1 MTIRRMI
8 AAVAIAATVGLL
20 AACDS
25 SEQRAEKYYQSG
37 LEYLEKGDVDRALV
51 EFRNVFKLNGRHRE
65 ARLAYA
71 RAEMKRGNLR
81 EAYGQYLRIA
91 EQAPQKV
98 HLLYEHPTVTWRMIE
113 SASLGGRMTFPT
125 YSIRQPDFFLQIPK
139 ENPPFFLPALWALHS

>member
-81 EAYGQYLRIA
+81 EAYGQYLRLVEQYPDDLEGRNRRAFGQLGRGEEEHRRGLRHGA
-91 EQAPQKV
+91 E
-98 HLLYEHPTVTWRMIE
+98 
-113 SASLGGRMTFPT
+113 
-125 YSIRQPDFFLQIPK
+125 
-139 ENPPFFLPALWALHS
+139 